1 MSIAQRPW
9 LYAFAALALAATP
22 ALRSSGSPAPPR
34 AIEGR
39 APEVTGV
46 AWLNSPPQPLAGL
59 AGKVVLVEFW
69 TFGCYNCRNV
79 EPHVKEWHRR
89 YAERGLVVIG
99 VHTPE
104 LRDERNVDN
113 IRRYL
118 LEHEISYPVVVDND
132 FATWNRYGNKA
143 WPALYLVDKRGLIR
157 LVRVGEGGYTETERT
172 IEALLSES

>member
-1 MSIAQRPW
+1 MSIAQRPR

-22 ALRSSGSPAPPR
+22 ALRSSGLPAVVG
-34 AIEGR
+34 GR

-46 AWLNSPPQPLAGL
+46 AWLNSPPQTLAAL

-104 LRDERNVDN
+104 LRDERNVDDV
-113 IRRYL
+113 RRYL
-118 LEHEISYPVVVDND
+118 REHEISYPVVVDND
-132 FATWNRYGNKA
+132 FTTWNRYGNNA
-143 WPALYLVDKRGLIR
+143 WPALYLVDKRGLVR
-157 LVRVGEGGYTETERT
+157 LVRIGEGGYTETERF
-172 IEALLSES
+172 IEALLGES